1 MQGSAQSRGH
11 PTIILLVEDDAPLR
25 EVLTRQLTRKEFAV
39 IDHKNGADALSF
51 IKNYT
56 GHIDVLITDIVMP
69 RMDGFALAA
78 EVHAISPRTCVLFI
92 TGHAGDRLEIRQAL
106 AVASP
111 HVLLKPFSQAQLLEA
126 LQPLLAVSGGLSA
139 SEVATSGEAVDK
151 GSAQLMTKSPDR
163 RRAER
168 REETFP
174 VSVTTPEPVEIA
186 GQSVDFTSFGVL
198 LTAHGQISVQLEIKG
213 KQYQGRLVRAFPME
227 SGATAYGIELEEA
240 LELPETEQH

>member
-25 EVLTRQLTRKEFAV
+25 EVLIRQLTRKEFAV
-39 IDHKNGADALSF
+39 IDHKNGADALYF

-56 GHIDVLITDIVMP
+56 GQIDVLITDIVMP

-78 EVHAISPRTCVLFI
+78 EVHAISPWTRVLFI

-126 LQPLLAVSGGLSA
+126 LQPLLAGSGGLSA
-139 SEVATSGEAVDK
+139 SEVATSSEAVDK